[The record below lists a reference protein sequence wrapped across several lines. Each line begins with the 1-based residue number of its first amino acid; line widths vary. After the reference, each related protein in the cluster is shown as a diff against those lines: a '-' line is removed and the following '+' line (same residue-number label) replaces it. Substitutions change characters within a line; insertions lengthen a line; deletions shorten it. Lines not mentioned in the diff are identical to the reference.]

1 MSVHLS
7 SNDNTMT
14 RIIESIFG
22 KKSVK
27 SRSDFIRMS
36 REGIPMSTLAKIQAI
51 TTLSTKEISQI
62 LPVSERQLTRY
73 KSDHVLRKD
82 ISSHLIQ
89 LVELFERGFEVFGK
103 DKFPLWI
110 RSEIRALG
118 NQRPIDILDTPIG
131 IQMVSDILGRIEHGV
146 YS

>member
-1 MSVHLS
+1 MTVYLL
-7 SNDNTMT
+7 SNDIAMT
-14 RIIESIFG
+14 KIIESIFG
-22 KKSVK
+22 KKNIK
-27 SRSDFIRMS
+27 SRNDFIRMS
-36 REGIPMSTLAKIQAI
+36 REGIPMSTVAKIQAI

-103 DKFPLWI
+103 EKFPLWI

-131 IQMVSDILGRIEHGV
+131 IQMVLDILGRIEHGV

>member
-1 MSVHLS
+1 MAVNLLS
-7 SNDNTMT
+7 NGNKMI
-14 RIIESIFG
+14 RITESIFG
-22 KKSVK
+22 KKNIK
-27 SRSDFIRMS
+27 SRNDFIRMS
-36 REGIPMSTLAKIQAI
+36 REGIPMSTLSKIQEI
-51 TTLSTKEISQI
+51 TTLSIKEISQI

-73 KSDHVLRKD
+73 KSDHILRKD

-131 IQMVSDILGRIEHGV
+131 IQMVLDILGRIEHGV